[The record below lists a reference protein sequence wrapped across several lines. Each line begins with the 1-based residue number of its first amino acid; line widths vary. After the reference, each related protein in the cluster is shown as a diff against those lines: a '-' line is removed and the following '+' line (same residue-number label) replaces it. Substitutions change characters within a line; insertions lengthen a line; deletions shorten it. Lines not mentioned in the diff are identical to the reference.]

1 MKCKN
6 PSDGRLDLDR
16 DLVTTAADVRALRE
30 RRRPRTD
37 LPWWE
42 QLQILHDQIPDANE
56 QLGRRRR
63 LTCPEPF
70 EL

>member
-1 MKCKN
+1 MKSKN
-6 PSDGRLDLDR
+6 PSDRLLDLDR
-16 DLVTTAADVRALRE
+16 DLVTTAEDVSALRE

-42 QLQILHDQIPDANE
+42 QLQILHDQIPDAHAR
-56 QLGRRRR
+56 LGGRRR